1 MTFIRLERYTPNTAE
16 CQSTFY
22 YEFMKF
28 MSSRCLTINS
38 LTYLWLGFN
47 SSAAAA
53 WPECLDLVGFIMFQC
68 HTAELECVKM
78 KFSYSSTACQP
89 WLESREEKQKQQLHT
104 CGSIPSPLTRFQTL
118 ANHFHS
124 PFEHTT
130 VEHTSHVYESCKSSK
145 MWTRA
150 FGFFL
155 QSRCWLCCCDQ
166 IRSTLAIS
174 LSPMAHGETGTNA
187 NWNSLMRWIYG
198 VWFCIIYSARVDVIN
213 YERTARGKKER
224 AIEWGC
230 EKLDLR
236 RVADF

>member
-1 MTFIRLERYTPNTAE
+1 MLLRLAGVFRF
-16 CQSTFY
+16 SRFY
-22 YEFMKF
+22 YV
-28 MSSRCLTINS
+28 SVPYR
-38 LTYLWLGFN
+38 
-47 SSAAAA
+47 
-53 WPECLDLVGFIMFQC
+53 
-68 HTAELECVKM
+68 AEIECVKM

-104 CGSIPSPLTRFQTL
+104 CGSIPSPSTRFQTL

-150 FGFFL
+150 FGLFL

-174 LSPMAHGETGTNA
+174 LSPVAHGETARMQIEILSWDGYTVCDFVLFILLELM
-187 NWNSLMRWIYG
+187 SLIM
-198 VWFCIIYSARVDVIN
+198 SARR
-213 YERTARGKKER
+213 EEKKER